1 MKKLLLGLIVPAIL
15 IGCTGDLESRM
26 DDIETRVSKLET
38 LCNQMNNNI
47 SSLQT
52 IVSAL
57 QNNDYVTS
65 VTSKSDG
72 YTINFSKSGPVNI
85 YHGKDGVNGKDGKDG
100 KDGLNGTDGKD
111 GVNGKDGKDGLNGKD
126 GQTPVIG
133 VRKDTDGLYYWTL
146 NGEWLLDDAGKKIRA
161 IGTDGADGQDGI
173 NGTNG
178 TNGTDGVDGITP
190 QLKIVDGYWQISY
203 DNGAT
208 WSQIGKATGD
218 NGADGDSFFRSV
230 NVTDNEVVLILADG
244 TEIALPIGS
253 GMVGQIK
260 SVRYV
265 PGFSDNI
272 AYIYCKETEKTLTM
286 DFQVNPA
293 NLAAQIAE
301 SWETL
306 LTLDVVYNVFT
317 GTRAVQSTALDIT
330 SVIANEGYLEVTASA
345 DKLANT
351 FFEKAIGASACL
363 RIEKDGET
371 ICSEYVQLAP
381 VDIRSMDLSRDG
393 TANSYIVSNYGFYKF
408 AAVQG
413 NSSESVGD
421 VNSVEVL
428 WESFGTDIA
437 PEVGD
442 LISNVEYSD
451 GYISF
456 ETARI
461 FKEGNALIAA
471 KDASGKI
478 LWSWHI
484 WLTDEPEE
492 QYYYH
497 GAGIMMDRNLGATSA
512 TPGDVGALGLL
523 YQWGRKDPFLGGSA
537 IRYSYSQSTNQA
549 KAASTLTWPEPVV
562 SDATNGTI
570 TYTQANPTT
579 FITRNSS
586 NDDWYYTGS
595 SSTDNTRWQSAKTI
609 YDPCPLGWRVPDGH
623 DEGVWTKAG
632 SGTSYFENYPFDST
646 NKGMDFSGTFGD
658 SSMIWY
664 PFAGNLNGYNGK
676 LNGVGEIS
684 YNWSVTP
691 FWENRGVVFE
701 SSSRGL
707 VIERAL
713 GRAYGYSVRCCRESS
728 EMIPY

>member
-1 MKKLLLGLIVPAIL
+1 
-15 IGCTGDLESRM
+15 M

-72 YTINFSKSGPVNI
+72 YTINFSKSGPVTI
-85 YHGKDGVNGKDGKDG
+85 YH
-100 KDGLNGTDGKD
+100 GKD

-178 TNGTDGVDGITP
+178 TDGADGITP

-208 WSQIGKATGD
+208 WSQVGKATGD

-230 NVTDNEVVLILADG
+230 NVADNEVVLILADG

-363 RIEKDGET
+363 RIEKEGET

-413 NSSESVGD
+413 NSSESVGA

-428 WESFGTDIA
+428 WESFGTDTA

-512 TPGDVGALGLL
+512 TPGEVGSLGLL
-523 YQWGRKDPFLGGSA
+523 YQWGRKDPFLGSSS
-537 IRYSYSQSTNQA
+537 IST
-549 KAASTLTWPEPVV
+549 STLAKSTGTWPSPVT
-562 SDATNGTI
+562 SNETYGTI
-570 TYTQANPTT
+570 AYAQEHPTR
-579 FITRNSS
+579 FIIENSS
-586 NDDWYYTGS
+586 NSDWYYTGS
-595 SSTDNTRWQSAKTI
+595 SSYDNTRWQSTKTI
-609 YDPCPLGWRVPDGH
+609 YDPCPLGWRVPDGSF
-623 DEGVWTKAG
+623 EGIWSATQG
-632 SGTSYFENYPFDST
+632 TPTSSLSGYPFDST
-646 NKGMDFSGTFGD
+646 HIGMDFYGTLGD
-658 SSMIWY
+658 ASIIWY
-664 PFAGNLNGYNGK
+664 PAAGSRHYRTGNLAFVGTSGYYWSCKYRSCMFFQNNGRVALAG
-676 LNGVGEIS
+676 
-684 YNWSVTP
+684 
-691 FWENRGVVFE
+691 
-701 SSSRGL
+701 SSGNAHGL
-707 VIERAL
+707 
-713 GRAYGYSVRCCRESS
+713 SVRCCRESS